1 MYQGVGQSFSLVIH
15 FQWPLISTTYFQN
28 SIRPFLIN
36 VHVIDHQLLFQPPL
50 QGFPRLQFVFYYF
63 IRVYR
68 TQLTHL
74 KHLCQQV
81 VHLEIQD
88 QVKSS

>member
-1 MYQGVGQSFSLVIH
+1 MCQGVGQSFSLGIH

-28 SIRPFLIN
+28 FIRPFLIN
-36 VHVIDHQLLFQPPL
+36 FHVIDHQLLFQPLL
-50 QGFPRLQFVFYYF
+50 QGFPQLQFVFYYF

-68 TQLTHL
+68 TLLTHL
-74 KHLCQQV
+74 EHLYQQG